1 MRQLEF
7 NLTPR
12 AHDGEAA
19 PWRYR
24 FTKNAL
30 VEELDGNRHVYGL
43 WESLFGCWIVDPVTR
58 RSYEIIPTWRP
69 LNQNGVW
76 RDQREIRFHA
86 APVYRGTFSPRW
98 RYEANAAFAGYFTGI
113 PQVTRSLVAS
123 FDHLQW
129 LGLDLIWKE
138 CRFAP
143 FLDDELFNEREQ
155 FVFSC
160 CALADATV
168 QSRAWRHEFVTAL
181 MTEKRPG
188 LLGRLSGLP

>member
-12 AHDGEAA
+12 AEHDGEAA

-86 APVYRGTFSPRW
+86 APVYRGT
-98 RYEANAAFAGYFTGI
+98 T
-113 PQVTRSLVAS
+113 VAIRG
-123 FDHLQW
+123 Q
-129 LGLDLIWKE
+129 
-138 CRFAP
+138 CRLCRLLYRNP
-143 FLDDELFNEREQ
+143 PGDEIARR
-155 FVFSC
+155 V
-160 CALADATV
+160 V
-168 QSRAWRHEFVTAL
+168 
-181 MTEKRPG
+181 
-188 LLGRLSGLP
+188 